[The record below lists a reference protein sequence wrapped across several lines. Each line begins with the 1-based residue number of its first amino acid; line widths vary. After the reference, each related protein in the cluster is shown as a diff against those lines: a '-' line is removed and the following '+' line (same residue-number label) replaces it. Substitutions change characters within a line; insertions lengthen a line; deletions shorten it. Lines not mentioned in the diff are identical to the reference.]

1 MNIPSDPFILLS
13 YINTLLRDRYSSL
26 DALCKGED
34 IEKQQ
39 LIDKLHDAGFDY
51 LEQVNKF
58 R

>member
-39 LIDKLHDAGFDY
+39 LIDKLHDAGCDD
-51 LEQVNKF
+51 LEQVNQF